1 VLLSLAAA
9 SAACADD
16 CSSSAGG
23 LRDVSGVPCARE
35 ARTSRGVEEIPGRLR
50 PSIRIQSVAPC
61 KRFLTSLAGEQLG
74 GPQSD
79 FVIVEW
85 ADSGES
91 GYEWIAPLHVHH
103 ADDEAWYVLEG
114 MLRFRI
120 GDEVREVGPRGAVL
134 APKGTPHA
142 YGNARHG
149 LPARYLLVMTPKLR
163 RLVRALHEPG
173 AGDYREIFRAHDSE
187 LLD

>member
-1 VLLSLAAA
+1 MAP
-9 SAACADD
+9 
-16 CSSSAGG
+16 
-23 LRDVSGVPCARE
+23 SG
-35 ARTSRGVEEIPGRLR
+35 S
-50 PSIRIQSVAPC
+50 
-61 KRFLTSLAGEQLG
+61 FLTSLAGEQLG

-85 ADSGES
+85 TDPGES
-91 GYEWIAPLHVHH
+91 EYEWIAPLHVHY

-120 GDEVREVGPRGAVL
+120 GDEVREVGPGGAVL

-149 LPARYLLVMTPKLR
+149 QSARYLLVMTPKLR
-163 RLVRALHEPG
+163 HLVEALHEPG
-173 AGDYREIFRAHDSE
+173 AGDYGEIFRAHDSE
-187 LLD
+187 LLA